1 MTRNIALALP
11 YTVTFTL
18 LLFAGACSRTPPE
31 EAILSNIKSMQEAAE
46 NKEARSAVKYLAD
59 NFSGNREID
68 KTGLRRILAGVFLRH
83 QNINVAITRMDI
95 EVKAEDPFSAMMNGV
110 VILTGAE
117 NILPQDGRV
126 YKVSGEWQLQDDEW
140 MLVRAQWE

>member
-1 MTRNIALALP
+1 MSRKTATIFLSVTTLAFL
-11 YTVTFTL
+11 V
-18 LLFAGACSRTPPE
+18 FAGACSRTPPE
-31 EAILSNIKSMQEAAE
+31 EAILSNIKSMQQAAE
-46 NKEARSAVKYLAD
+46 NKEARGAVKYLAD
-59 NFSGNREID
+59 NFSGNRGID

-95 EVKAEDPFSAMMNGV
+95 EVKTEDPFSAIMNGV

-126 YKVSGEWQLQDDEW
+126 YKVTGEWQLQDDEW
-140 MLVRAQWE
+140 ILVRAQWE